1 MNIKNL
7 IRSGVVS
14 SVNPET
20 CAARVVFE
28 DRDNLVS
35 AELPVLQ
42 SSCMN
47 NKFYSLPDVGDSV
60 VCLMV
65 PNAQD
70 GTGFIIGSF
79 YNDKNPPP
87 AQSQDISLIKFSDG
101 TEIKYD
107 RLKHELSVN
116 CVGNVKING
125 KRIDLNE

>member
-1 MNIKNL
+1 MEIKNL

-42 SSCMN
+42 SACMD
-47 NKFYSLPDVGDSV
+47 NKFYSLPDVGAQV
-60 VCLMV
+60 VCLMM
-65 PNAQD
+65 PNADD

-79 YNDKNPPP
+79 YDDKNPPP
-87 AQSQDISLIKFSDG
+87 AQSQDISLIKFSDD
-101 TEIKYD
+101 TKISYD
-107 RLKHELSVN
+107 RAKHELKIN
-116 CVGNVKING
+116 CVGNIKING
-125 KRIDLNE
+125 KRVDINE

>member
-1 MNIKNL
+1 MEIKNL
-7 IRSGVVS
+7 VRSGVVS

-42 SSCMN
+42 SACAE
-47 NKFYSLPDVGDSV
+47 NKFYSLPDVGDKV
-60 VCLMV
+60 VCLMA
-65 PNAQD
+65 PNADD
-70 GTGFIIGSF
+70 GSGFIIGSF
-79 YNDKNPPP
+79 YGEKNPPP
-87 AQSQDISLIKFSDG
+87 AQSQDITLIKFGDG

-107 RLKHELSVN
+107 RAKHELKIN

>member
-35 AELPVLQ
+35 AELPILQ

-47 NKFYSLPDVGDSV
+47 NRFYSLPDVGDSV

-87 AQSQDISLIKFSDG
+87 AQAQDISLIKFSDG

-107 RLKHELSVN
+107 RSKHELSVN
-116 CVGNVKING
+116 CVGNIKING
-125 KRIDLNE
+125 KRINLNE